1 MRLSGGNERFMP
13 AVTEDGNMQRSALES
28 SIPVKVNDS
37 PHLGQL
43 LAHTVEQ

>member
-1 MRLSGGNERFMP
+1 MP
-13 AVTEDGNMQRSALES
+13 AVTEDGNTQRSALKS

-43 LAHTVEQ
+43 LVRRTMTTAIW